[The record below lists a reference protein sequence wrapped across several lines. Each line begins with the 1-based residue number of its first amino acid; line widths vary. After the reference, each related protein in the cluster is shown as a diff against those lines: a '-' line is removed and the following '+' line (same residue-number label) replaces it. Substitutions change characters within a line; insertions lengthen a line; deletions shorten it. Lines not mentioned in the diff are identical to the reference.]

1 MGSEPAVAYIA
12 EGKLYLKEGAAAAR
26 LLDSPFVQGILDR
39 VSRDQQRN
47 DWKSRTWQLSRAL
60 VPVPNAGA
68 VAEIRRVQYTGVS
81 RGEGSRQLVYAID
94 TDHVGGLFSFDI
106 ADGHERR
113 LFHRN
118 QFRANDLVRHPTDGT
133 LALSL
138 RQQDGSACIATL
150 SAEGKGLKEVT
161 EGDSVDEAPSW
172 VGSERVLLFQSAG
185 IGRDQHGL
193 QRILAPYALQ
203 RLDLDRGNLTT
214 VAEDDRFDFLTPGQ
228 SADGVIYFIRRPYQP
243 HAPMSLGKA
252 VLDVV
257 LFPYRVARAIVHFL
271 NFFSIM
277 FAQKPL
283 LTAGGPRREG
293 PDARY
298 LLLWGKM
305 IDAEKALN
313 TSKKTGGTSLVPPT
327 WELVRRDSSGVEE
340 VLARG
345 VLAFD
350 LCPAGGVV
358 FTNGSTISY
367 RNPSGEVSQ
376 IATGRMIERVTS
388 LG

>member
-12 EGKLYLKEGAAAAR
+12 EGKLYLKDGTSPAR

-39 VSRDQQRN
+39 VSRARQRN
-47 DWKSRTWQLSRAL
+47 DWKSGTWQLSRAL
-60 VPVPNAGA
+60 MPIPNAGA
-68 VAEIRRVQYTGVS
+68 VGEVRRVQYTGVS
-81 RGEGSRQLVYAID
+81 RGEGDGQLVYAID

-106 ADGHERR
+106 KDGYERR
-113 LFHRN
+113 LLHRN
-118 QFRANDLVRHPTDGT
+118 QFRANDLVRHPIDGT
-133 LALSL
+133 LAFSL

-172 VGSERVLLFQSAG
+172 IGSEHVLLFQSAG
-185 IGRDQHGL
+185 IGRDAHGL
-193 QRILAPYALQ
+193 PRVLGPYAIQ
-203 RLDLDRGNLTT
+203 RLDFDRGDLTT
-214 VAEDDRFDFLTPGQ
+214 VAEDEHFDYLTARQ
-228 SADGVIYFIRRPYQP
+228 SSDGAIYFIRRPYQP
-243 HAPMSLGKA
+243 HPRISPGRAL
-252 VLDVV
+252 LDVL

-283 LTAGGPRREG
+283 LTAGGPPKQG
-293 PDARY
+293 PDPRY
-298 LLLWGKM
+298 LMLWGKM

-313 TSKKTGGTSLVPPT
+313 ASKKTGGTSLVPPT
-327 WELVRRDSSGVEE
+327 WELVRRDSAGVEE
-340 VLARG
+340 VLARA

-350 LCPAGGVV
+350 LPPAGGVV

-367 RNPSGEVSQ
+367 RRPSGEISQ

-388 LG
+388 L

>member
-12 EGKLYLKEGAAAAR
+12 EGKLYLKEGAAPAR

-39 VSRDQQRN
+39 VSRDRQRN
-47 DWKSRTWQLSRAL
+47 DWKSGTWQLSRAL
-60 VPVPNAGA
+60 VPMPNAGA
-68 VAEIRRVQYTGVS
+68 VAEVRRVQYTGIS
-81 RGEGSRQLVYAID
+81 RGDGNRQLVYAID
-94 TDHVGGLFSFDI
+94 TDHVGGLFAFDI
-106 ADGHERR
+106 ADGLERR

-138 RQQDGSACIATL
+138 RKEDGSACIATL
-150 SAEGKGLKEVT
+150 SAEGKGLKEIT
-161 EGDSVDEAPSW
+161 EGDSLDEAPSW

-185 IGRDQHGL
+185 IARDDRGL
-193 QRILAPYALQ
+193 HRIQGPYAIQ
-203 RLDLDRGNLTT
+203 RLDLDRGDLTT
-214 VAEDDRFDFLTPGQ
+214 VAEDERFDYLTPRQG
-228 SADGVIYFIRRPYQP
+228 SDGAIYYIRRPYQMLT
-243 HAPMSLGKA
+243 PMSLGRA
-252 VLDVV
+252 ILDVV

-298 LLLWGKM
+298 LMLWGKM

-313 TSKKTGGTSLVPPT
+313 ASKKAGGTSLVPET
-327 WELVRRDSSGVEE
+327 WELVRRDGSGVEE

-350 LCPAGGVV
+350 VCTAGGVV

-367 RNPSGEVSQ
+367 CNASGEVSQ
-376 IATGRMIERVTS
+376 LAAGRMIERVTS